1 MQFWI
6 LKKREIINLLIG
18 KKFSAIILKQD
29 KNVVKTQPNE
39 ATYIGMPEEK
49 LIQGDMPIIIYRKH
63 REELKKRNI
72 KN

>member
-1 MQFWI
+1 MI
-6 LKKREIINLLIG
+6 IINLIG
-18 KKFSAIILKQD
+18 KKFSDMILKQD

-63 REELKKRNI
+63 REELKK
-72 KN
+72 

>member
-1 MQFWI
+1 MYNN
-6 LKKREIINLLIG
+6 KSNH
-18 KKFSAIILKQD
+18 
-29 KNVVKTQPNE
+29 
-39 ATYIGMPEEK
+39 IGMPEEK